1 MRQQKIPR
9 KLSTSRIVIGQL
21 LGWPILHV
29 ILALLTM
36 GVSLLITLP
45 LQILDLVLA
54 IHGRSK
60 RAEYERQ
67 ELLAAIRS
75 GSHTTHIS

>member
-1 MRQQKIPR
+1 MKQQKIPR
-9 KLSTSRIVIGQL
+9 KLSTSRIVVGQL
-21 LGWPILHV
+21 FGWPILHV
-29 ILALLTM
+29 ILAAFTM

-67 ELLAAIRS
+67 ELLEAIRS
-75 GSHTTHIS
+75 GNTPPTL